1 MKTIKRIDARELKV
15 GMYIADISN
24 EWVPDTNLSRHGLI
38 KKQEA
43 INHIL
48 KLGVTELYID
58 TEKGEDCKGG
68 TPLEEINQKL
78 DEELNNIQTQS
89 SHARTDTSFQEES
102 ANATKLH
109 LETLNLVSQ
118 VMNDVKM
125 GQAINI
131 RPVEDVADGI
141 AESIRRNQN
150 ALSCF
155 TRMRH
160 KDEYL
165 IEHSFS
171 VAVLMGILARSMGF
185 SGDDLHQVVTGAL
198 LHDVGKIRVA
208 DEILHKPGSLDAEEW
223 EEMKRHVQYGE
234 EALDTTAGISTE
246 IKQICAQHH
255 ERIDGTGYPRGLS
268 GGAITLHGRMC
279 SVVDVYDAITAHRVY
294 HTGMVPTVAMKKIIE
309 WSGKHLDRL
318 VAYQFVAC
326 MSIYPAG
333 TLVNLDNKFLALVL
347 EANVRQQHLPVVKIV
362 YDLTEGKGCAPRTI
376 NLAHSDSSER
386 IICAVDPVDYKLT
399 DDIFRSLH

>member
-1 MKTIKRIDARELKV
+1 MTTIKRIDARELKV
-15 GMYIADISN
+15 GMYVADISN
-24 EWVPDTNLSRHGLI
+24 EWVPDNNLSRHGLI
-38 KKQEA
+38 KQPEA
-43 INHIL
+43 IAHIL

-58 TEKGEDCKGG
+58 TEKGTDCKKG
-68 TPLEEINQKL
+68 TPLEEINQKV
-78 DEELNNIQTQS
+78 DEELTSIQTQS
-89 SHARTDTSFQEES
+89 SDALTSISVQEEFE
-102 ANATKLH
+102 AATKIH
-109 LETLNLVSQ
+109 IETLSLVSQ

-131 RPVEDVADGI
+131 RPVEDVADSI

-171 VAVLMGILARSMGF
+171 VAVLMGVLARSMGF
-185 SGDDLHQVVTGAL
+185 SGDDLHEVVVGAL
-198 LHDVGKIRVA
+198 LHDVGKIRIA
-208 DEILHKPGSLDAEEW
+208 DEILHKPGSLNSDEW
-223 EEMKRHVQYGE
+223 DEMKRHVQYGE
-234 EALDTTAGISTE
+234 EALAATPDVPVK

-255 ERIDGTGYPRGLS
+255 ERIDGSGYPRGLS

-294 HTGMVPTVAMKKIIE
+294 HKGMVPTVAMKKIIE

-318 VAYQFVAC
+318 IAYQFVAC

-333 TLVNLDNKFLALVL
+333 TLVKLNNQLLALVI
-347 EANVRQQHLPVVKIV
+347 EANVRKQHLPVVKIV
-362 YDLTEGKGCAPRTI
+362 FDLAKKVHCSGKI
-376 NLAHSDSSER
+376 VNLALSDVNEKIVS
-386 IICAVDPVDYKLT
+386 AVDPSDFDLG
-399 DDIFRSLH
+399 DEIFRSLH